1 MKNLFVGKLILF
13 PVLFVFLKLLRNLEF
28 VFIGELFLSNV
39 TCLSEDFQVVRIE
52 TIVALEKHF
61 VSFQYLFIFRKIS
74 RKGRDDYWFG
84 TCREIETIIVLS
96 VHLKFHGERFS
107 R

>member
-52 TIVALEKHF
+52 TIVALEKQILF
-61 VSFQYLFIFRKIS
+61 LSNIYLSFEKFREK
-74 RKGRDDYWFG
+74 D
-84 TCREIETIIVLS
+84 ETTIGLELAEKLRQLS
-96 VHLKFHGERFS
+96 C
-107 R
+107 